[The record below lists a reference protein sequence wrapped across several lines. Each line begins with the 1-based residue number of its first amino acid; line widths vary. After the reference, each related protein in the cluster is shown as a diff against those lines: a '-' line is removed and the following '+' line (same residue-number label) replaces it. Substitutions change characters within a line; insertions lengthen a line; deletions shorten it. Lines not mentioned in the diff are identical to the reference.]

1 MRFWGKHGASDEE
14 RRQAQPIDV
23 DLEVSVDL
31 TPAAVSDRLRDA
43 IDYTKLFEI
52 CERVVTKQS
61 FALLEALARHIG
73 ERICEDDR
81 VLEVVVRV
89 RKPRL
94 LDGATPEVEMRIRRA
109 DS

>member
-1 MRFWGKHGASDEE
+1 MRFWGKHGVSDEE
-14 RRQAQPIDV
+14 RQQAQPIDV

-31 TPAAVSDRLRDA
+31 TPAALSDRLRDA
-43 IDYTKLFEI
+43 IDYTKLFAL
-52 CERVVTKQS
+52 CEQVVTQQS
-61 FALLEALARHIG
+61 FALLEALARQIG
-73 ERICEDDR
+73 DRVRDDHR

-94 LDGATPEVEMRIRRA
+94 LDGATPEVEMRIQRA